1 VKQLGKPQKSFAE
14 AADDGHEKEEEAIEK
29 DMGEHR
35 YSNLNQRI
43 REAFPAVLQFI
54 KFGMVGAVNTV
65 LSYLI
70 TNGCYYLLRLHE
82 QLSNLIS
89 FLITV
94 LISYLLNSRFVFREK
109 EENKQPW
116 YLALAKVYAS
126 YAFTELILMGILLFI
141 QERILEIP
149 HYIATLVNL
158 CVTVPL
164 NFVLNKFWAYRKKPD
179 ESDGME
185 KRTGKE
191 SEEA

>member
-1 VKQLGKPQKSFAE
+1 MKEQ
-14 AADDGHEKEEEAIEK
+14 GH
-29 DMGEHR
+29 R
-35 YSNLNQRI
+35 NLDQRV
-43 REAFPAVLQFI
+43 REALPAILQFI

-70 TNGCYYLLRLHE
+70 TNGCYYLLQLHE

-94 LISYLLNSRFVFREK
+94 LISYLLNSRFVFQEQ

-126 YAFTELILMGILLFI
+126 YAFTELILMGILLFV
-141 QERILEIP
+141 QERILGIP

-164 NFVLNKFWAYRKKPD
+164 NFVLNKFWAYRKK
-179 ESDGME
+179 SDGRE
-185 KRTGKE
+185 KRTGE
-191 SEEA
+191 GSEEA